1 MLKHLFTKKYP
12 NETKHLFD
20 NVSNWNQF
28 NEKLQ
33 EVADSLNKRL
43 GTDYLTVIGD
53 GFEVFIEG
61 FIKLTENDNRFGISN
76 YQPVNSKDDYGV
88 DGYGNNIRGNKSAI
102 QIKYRIDPTYLLTA
116 QKDGLDSMITE
127 ALHEGVLFGDGK
139 DYRHFIFTSAKGLN
153 NKTDDNKFR
162 GKVKCYGINDIKTI
176 VDNNQN
182 FWNNFKNYLQ

>member
-12 NETKHLFD
+12 KETKHLFD

-43 GTDYLTVIGD
+43 GTDYLTVLGD

-76 YQPVNSKDDYGV
+76 YQPVESKDDYGV

-102 QIKYRIDPTYLLTA
+102 QVKYRIDPTYFLTA
-116 QKDGLDSMITE
+116 QKDGLDSMVTE
-127 ALHEGVLFGDGK
+127 SQHEGVLFGEGK

-162 GKVKCYGINDIKTI
+162 GKVKCYGIDDIKTI
-176 VDNNQN
+176 VDKNQN
-182 FWNNFKNYLQ
+182 FWNNFRNLL

>member
-1 MLKHLFTKKYP
+1 MLKHLFIKKYRR
-12 NETKHLFD
+12 ETIYLFD
-20 NVSNWNQF
+20 GTSNWEQF
-28 NEKLQ
+28 DKKLQ
-33 EVADSLNKRL
+33 EIADQLNKRL
-43 GTDYLTVIGD
+43 GVEYLTVLGD

-76 YQPVNSKDDYGV
+76 YVPVQSKDDYGV
-88 DGYGNNIRGNKSAI
+88 DGFGNNIRGNKSAI
-102 QIKYRIDPTYLLTA
+102 QIKYRINPTYFLTA

-127 ALHEGVLFGDGK
+127 ALHEGVLFGEDK

-162 GKVKCYGINDIKTI
+162 GKVKCYGIDDIKTI

-182 FWNNFKNYLQ
+182 FWNNLKTLI

>member
-12 NETKHLFD
+12 KETAYLFD
-20 NVSNWNQF
+20 GTSTWKEF
-28 NEKLQ
+28 DKKLQ
-33 EVADSLNKRL
+33 EVAEQLKTRLNA
-43 GTDYLTVIGD
+43 DYLTVLGD

-61 FIKLTENDNRFGISN
+61 FIKLTQNDNRFGISN
-76 YQPVNSKDDYGV
+76 YVPVQSKDDYGV
-88 DGYGNNIRGNKSAI
+88 DGYGDNIRGNKSAF
-102 QIKYRIDPTYLLTA
+102 QIKYRIDPTYFLTA

-127 ALHEGVLFGDGK
+127 ALHEGISFGEGK

-162 GKVKCYGINDIKTI
+162 GKVKCYGIDDIKTI

-182 FWNNFKNYLQ
+182 FWNNLKTLI